1 MLLRS
6 IAALM
11 VLIATPAGGSAEAQS
26 SGSTLVQL
34 TLLPSLA
41 VTGTQDLAFGT
52 VASFSSTTVLA
63 RDGGRF
69 TIQGQPNA
77 PVVIEMT
84 QLPPNLAPN
93 LSLDAWTGLHGRAP
107 GAGGA
112 TAFAPV
118 PGGSLFAV
126 LHTNGRYFIWL
137 GATLTATGAPPGAHS
152 APLVIT
158 VGYN

>member
-6 IAALM
+6 ISAL
-11 VLIATPAGGSAEAQS
+11 LLLTGAPAGGPAEAQS

-34 TLLPSLA
+34 TLLPSLT

-69 TIQGQPNA
+69 SIQGQAGA
-77 PVVIEMT
+77 PVMIELT
-84 QLPPNLAPN
+84 QLPLTLAPN
-93 LSLDAWTGLHGRAP
+93 LALGAWTGLHNRAP

-112 TAFAPV
+112 TGFAPV
-118 PGGSLFAV
+118 PGESFSAV
-126 LHTNGRYFIWL
+126 LSTSGRYFVWL
-137 GATLTATGAPPGAHS
+137 GATLTATGASPGAHS
-152 APLVIT
+152 APIVIT

>member
-6 IAALM
+6 LPLLLLASIP
-11 VLIATPAGGSAEAQS
+11 VGGSADAQS
-26 SGSTLVQL
+26 SGSAVVQL
-34 TLLPSLA
+34 TLLPSLT

-69 TIQGQPNA
+69 SIQGQVDA
-77 PVVIEMT
+77 PVLIELT
-84 QLPPNLAPN
+84 QLPLTLAPN
-93 LSLDAWTGLHGRAP
+93 LALGAWTGLHARAP

-112 TAFAPV
+112 TAFAPAA
-118 PGGSLFAV
+118 GGLLSAV
-126 LHTNGRYFIWL
+126 LSSNGRYFIWL

-152 APLVIT
+152 APIVIT